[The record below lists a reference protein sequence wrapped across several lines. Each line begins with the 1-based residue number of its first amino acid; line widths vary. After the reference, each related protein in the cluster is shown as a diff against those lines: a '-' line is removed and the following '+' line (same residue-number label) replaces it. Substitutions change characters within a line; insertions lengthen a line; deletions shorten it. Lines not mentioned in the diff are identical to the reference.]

1 MRLNVSRALERVGA
15 RVSEYSTRRAGS
27 ILQNERWDSWGHLP
41 RPPER
46 AGWAERRIHSLPK
59 RHLRHY
65 MSAQGEQ
72 EAVRVGWLFY

>member
-27 ILQNERWDSWGHLP
+27 ILQNGTQHPGGHLP
-41 RPPER
+41 RPLER
-46 AGWAERRIHSLPK
+46 IGWAVRRMHSLSK

>member
-41 RPPER
+41 RPPKRLGWAGRRTVGEHKHLLRLYMYLRRER
-46 AGWAERRIHSLPK
+46 AGWIFS
-59 RHLRHY
+59 Y
-65 MSAQGEQ
+65 
-72 EAVRVGWLFY
+72 V

>member
-1 MRLNVSRALERVGA
+1 MRLNVARALERVGA
-15 RVSEYSTRRAGS
+15 RVSEYSTRRACS
-27 ILQNERWDSWGHLP
+27 ILQNGTQDPGGHLP
-41 RPPER
+41 RPPAR

>member
-27 ILQNERWDSWGHLP
+27 ILHNGTQHPGGHIP
-41 RPPER
+41 RPPKR
-46 AGWAERRIHSLPK
+46 AGWARCRIVGSHK

-72 EAVRVGWLFY
+72 EAAGWLFY

>member
-15 RVSEYSTRRAGS
+15 RVSEYSTRRARR
-27 ILQNERWDSWGHLP
+27 LPQTATHPPVALLPPPLERI
-41 RPPER
+41 
-46 AGWAERRIHSLPK
+46 GWAVRRMHSLSK